1 MAKSRHSRNCQ
12 DRGGVCQLHQRMM
25 ARPRLLVA
33 HFVAMDPFT
42 NPVPVCHPSPSTM
55 RPLRLRI
62 PLDPRHELSKCYI
75 TKFHRI
81 SSMEAIPDIEKWI
94 HLRVQIQS
102 NPSLAR
108 VTGLLYR
115 PLLAYVILPPFILI
129 LPSLILSF
137 SPKED
142 TLSQEFDDMMRSGS
156 TMKVSLTPDR
166 LRTMEVR
173 TLYSLLIVV
182 SC

>member
-1 MAKSRHSRNCQ
+1 MAKSRPSRKCQ
-12 DRGGVCQLHQRMM
+12 DRGGVCQSHQRMM
-25 ARPRLLVA
+25 ARPWLSVA
-33 HFVAMDPFT
+33 HSVAMDPFT

-55 RPLRLRI
+55 RPPRPHIL
-62 PLDPRHELSKCYI
+62 LDPRHELSKCYI
-75 TKFHRI
+75 TKFHKI

-94 HLRVQIQS
+94 PLRVQTQNS
-102 NPSLAR
+102 PSLAR

-115 PLLAYVILPPFILI
+115 PLLVYVVLPPFFLV

-173 TLYSLLIVV
+173 TLYPPLVMV